1 MLISTYALCGF
12 SNFASIGIQV
22 GALSAMAPLRRKDI
36 AVVALRSMIAGNVA
50 CLMTACIAG
59 IQTTS
64 SSAYVILFTRRL
76 VISKVSLKIIY
87 LFKLQC

>member
-12 SNFASIGIQV
+12 SNFASMGIQV

-50 CLMTACIAG
+50 CFLTACIAG

-64 SSAYVILFTRRL
+64 SNAYVISFYPLTSNFA
-76 VISKVSLKIIY
+76 K
-87 LFKLQC
+87 FN